1 MRKKAQ
7 FETIKN
13 FILEFVKCCS
23 HQNAF
28 LEVQNFMTENN
39 DKNYYHTFILSDGNC
54 LLRNKFGAL
63 KKNLDNMDYKIKFNY
78 FED

>member
-1 MRKKAQ
+1 M
-7 FETIKN
+7 
-13 FILEFVKCCS
+13 
-23 HQNAF
+23 
-28 LEVQNFMTENN
+28 EVQNFMTENN